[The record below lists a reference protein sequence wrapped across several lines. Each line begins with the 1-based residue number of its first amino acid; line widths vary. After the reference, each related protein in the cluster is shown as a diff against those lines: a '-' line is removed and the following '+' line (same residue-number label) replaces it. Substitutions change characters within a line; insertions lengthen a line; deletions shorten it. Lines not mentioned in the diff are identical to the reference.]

1 MQIKCSTF
9 IFLAMVEV
17 KEMTIEEVKS
27 KLIEEFHKVVYDDLE
42 NYFDFSYFKTDV
54 DDYYFKYYGQEE
66 SEVNDLYLEDGDS
79 YWYADVFFSAGL
91 DYYLALEDVDAE
103 FTAVKKNE
111 NGETVDNLYF
121 RIKE

>member
-1 MQIKCSTF
+1 
-9 IFLAMVEV
+9 MVKV

-91 DYYLALEDVDAE
+91 DSYLALEYVDAE

>member
-1 MQIKCSTF
+1 
-9 IFLAMVEV
+9 MVEV

-27 KLIEEFHKVVYDDLE
+27 ELKKEFYKVVYDDLE
-42 NYFDFSYFKTDV
+42 HYFDFSYFKTDV
-54 DDYYFKYYGQEE
+54 DDYYFRFYGQEE

-91 DYYLALEDVDAE
+91 DYYLGLEDVDAE